1 MRNTLLLIL
10 FFTSYITFAQNQIDN
25 KATDTQKN
33 KGYFNITKIG
43 YITNY
48 NLKRDLFIEGVGGIY
63 SELESERSH
72 AWSLQTVNGYFLSP
86 NFSLGVAIGL
96 DGYHN
101 PNFNTLPVLLD
112 VRAYLSKKKNS
123 VYSFLNIGPSLRL
136 GGENSALR
144 KGMVFN
150 IGVGYKYKVG
160 KKLFLVSDIGFSHK
174 TISLTEE
181 WISTSDDTVKANGI
195 GFSIGIMF

>member
-1 MRNTLLLIL
+1 MKKTLLLIL
-10 FFTSYITFAQNQIDN
+10 LFTSYITFTQNQIDN
-25 KATDTQKN
+25 KVTDPKKN

-48 NLKRDLFIEGVGGIY
+48 KLKRDIFIEGADGIY

-72 AWSLQTVNGYFLSP
+72 AWSLQTINGYFLSP
-86 NFSLGVAIGL
+86 NFSLGVVIGF
-96 DGYHN
+96 DSYPH
-101 PNFNTLPVLLD
+101 FSTLPVLLD

-150 IGVGYKYKVG
+150 IGIGYKYKVG
-160 KKLFLVSDIGFSHK
+160 KKLFLVSDIGFYHK

-181 WISTSDDTVKANGI
+181 WISTSDDTIKDNGI